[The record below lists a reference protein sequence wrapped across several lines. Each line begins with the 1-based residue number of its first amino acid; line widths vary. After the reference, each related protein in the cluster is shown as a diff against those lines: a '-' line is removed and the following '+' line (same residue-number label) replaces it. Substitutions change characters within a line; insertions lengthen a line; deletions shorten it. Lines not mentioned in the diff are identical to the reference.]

1 MKYSINS
8 NMSEKVNKYKLGLN
22 VIKTEIKSIPVS
34 PGIYKMIDE
43 NGEVLYVG
51 KAKNLKKRVSSYSKL
66 NNQSQ
71 RILNMI
77 SLVRKVELSIT
88 NTEAEALLLESNVI
102 KANKPKFNILLKD
115 DKSFPSILL
124 TSNHDFPQIKKHRG
138 RKSQK
143 GYYFGPF
150 SSAGSVNRSLD
161 ALQKGFLLRNCTDN
175 VFKLTTKPCLQY
187 QIKRCT
193 APCVGLVSRED
204 YQIQVDQAKN
214 FLNGDSDKIKEIFA
228 EKMQEY
234 SSNLDFENAAVW
246 RNKIRA
252 LTSIQSFQSVNINEI
267 GNVDIIAVYRKLNKT
282 SINISF
288 MRNGSNFGDHNFFL
302 SHPLEVKINEIMLEF
317 LGQFY
322 ENKIPPKEII
332 VSHEPK
338 DKSLLIEALSLLS
351 NYQIRIHSPKKG
363 IKKKLVN
370 ISMTNAKTS
379 LNRKISNNEKIF
391 NNLAELKKIF
401 NLNKD
406 IYRIEIYD
414 NSHIQ
419 GKFAVGAMVVF
430 NKDGFDKS
438 SYRKYNLTINE
449 NISGGNDFGMMQE
462 VFSRRF
468 KNFDNAKNNNPL
480 PDLILVDG
488 GRGHLNTVSE
498 ILTNFKLDKIK
509 ICAVSK
515 GKERNAG
522 VEKFHLLGQKSFTLE
537 KNSSIM
543 FFLQKLRDEAHR
555 FAITSHRIRRKQS
568 ISYNPI
574 NEIDGIGKVRK
585 MALLKYFGSAR
596 EVSRASIEDLKKV
609 NGISNNAARKI
620 YDYFTNK

>member
-1 MKYSINS
+1 
-8 NMSEKVNKYKLGLN
+8 MSEIVNKYKFGLN
-22 VIKTEIKSIPVS
+22 VIKKEIKSIPVS
-34 PGIYKMIDE
+34 PGIYKMIDD

-77 SLVRKVELSIT
+77 SLVRKIELSIT
-88 NTEAEALLLESNVI
+88 STEAEALLLESNVI

-302 SHPLEVKINEIMLEF
+302 SHPLEVKIDEIMLEF
-317 LGQFY
+317 LSQFY

-351 NYQIRIHSPKKG
+351 NHQIRIHSPKKG

-379 LNRKISNNEKIF
+379 LNRKISDNEKIF

-468 KNFDNAKNNNPL
+468 KNFDNEKNNNPL

-522 VEKFHLLGQKSFTLE
+522 EEKFHLIGQKSFTLE

>member
-1 MKYSINS
+1 
-8 NMSEKVNKYKLGLN
+8 MSEIVNKYKFGLN
-22 VIKTEIKSIPVS
+22 VIKKEIKSIPES

-102 KANKPKFNILLKD
+102 KANKPKFNVLLKD

-193 APCVGLVSRED
+193 APCVGLVSRKD

-351 NYQIRIHSPKKG
+351 NHQIRIHSPKKG

-379 LNRKISNNEKIF
+379 LNRKISDNEKNL

-522 VEKFHLLGQKSFTLE
+522 EEKFHLLGQKSFTLE

>member
-1 MKYSINS
+1 
-8 NMSEKVNKYKLGLN
+8 MSEIVNKYKLGLN

-34 PGIYKMIDE
+34 PGIYKMLDE

-193 APCVGLVSRED
+193 APCVGLVSRKD

-351 NYQIRIHSPKKG
+351 NHQIRIHSPKKG

-379 LNRKISNNEKIF
+379 LNRKISDNEKIF

-498 ILTNFKLDKIK
+498 ILTNYKLDKIK
-509 ICAVSK
+509 ICAISK

-522 VEKFHLLGQKSFTLE
+522 EEKFHLLDQKSFTLE

-543 FFLQKLRDEAHR
+543 FFLQNLRDEAHR

>member
-1 MKYSINS
+1 
-8 NMSEKVNKYKLGLN
+8 MSEIVNKYKFGLN
-22 VIKTEIKSIPVS
+22 VIKKEIKSIPVS

-102 KANKPKFNILLKD
+102 KANKPRFNILLKD

-175 VFKLTTKPCLQY
+175 IFKLTTKPCLQY

-193 APCVGLVSRED
+193 APCVGLVSKED

-351 NYQIRIHSPKKG
+351 NHQIRIHSPKKG

-379 LNRKISNNEKIF
+379 LNRKISDNEKIF

-498 ILTNFKLDKIK
+498 ILTNFKLHKIK

-522 VEKFHLLGQKSFTLE
+522 EEKFHLIGQKSFTLE

>member
-1 MKYSINS
+1 
-8 NMSEKVNKYKLGLN
+8 MSEIVNKYKFGLN
-22 VIKTEIKSIPVS
+22 VIKKEIKSIPVS

-193 APCVGLVSRED
+193 APCVGLVSRKD

-351 NYQIRIHSPKKG
+351 NHQIRIHSPKKG

-379 LNRKISNNEKIF
+379 LNRKISDNEKIF

-498 ILTNFKLDKIK
+498 VLTNLKLDKIK

-522 VEKFHLLGQKSFTLE
+522 EEKFHLLGQKSFTLE

-585 MALLKYFGSAR
+585 MALLKYFGSAK
-596 EVSRASIEDLKKV
+596 EVSKASIEDLKKV
-609 NGISNNAARKI
+609 KGISNNAARKI

>member
-1 MKYSINS
+1 
-8 NMSEKVNKYKLGLN
+8 MSEIVNKYKLGLN
-22 VIKTEIKSIPVS
+22 VIKKEIKSIPVS

-193 APCVGLVSRED
+193 APCVGLVSRKD

-317 LGQFY
+317 LSQFY

-351 NYQIRIHSPKKG
+351 NHQIRIHSPKKG

-379 LNRKISNNEKIF
+379 LNRKISDNEKIF

-522 VEKFHLLGQKSFTLE
+522 EEKFHLLGQKSFTLE

>member
-1 MKYSINS
+1 
-8 NMSEKVNKYKLGLN
+8 MSEIVNKYKFGLN
-22 VIKTEIKSIPVS
+22 VIKKEIKSIPVS

-351 NYQIRIHSPKKG
+351 NHQIRIHSPKKG

-379 LNRKISNNEKIF
+379 LNRKISDNEKIF

-468 KNFDNAKNNNPL
+468 KNFDNSKNNNPL

-522 VEKFHLLGQKSFTLE
+522 EEKFHLLDQKSFTLE

>member
-1 MKYSINS
+1 
-8 NMSEKVNKYKLGLN
+8 MSEIVNKYKFGLN
-22 VIKTEIKSIPVS
+22 VIKKEIKSIPVS

-193 APCVGLVSRED
+193 APCVGLVSRKD

-302 SHPLEVKINEIMLEF
+302 SRPLEVKINEIILEF

-351 NYQIRIHSPKKG
+351 NHQIRIHSPKKG

-379 LNRKISNNEKIF
+379 LNRKISDNEKIF

-468 KNFDNAKNNNPL
+468 KNFDNAENNNPL

-509 ICAVSK
+509 VCAVSK

-522 VEKFHLLGQKSFTLE
+522 EEKFHLLGQKSFTLE

>member
-1 MKYSINS
+1 
-8 NMSEKVNKYKLGLN
+8 MSVIVNKYKFGLN
-22 VIKTEIKSIPVS
+22 VIKKEIKSIPVS

-193 APCVGLVSRED
+193 APCVGLVSRKD

-267 GNVDIIAVYRKLNKT
+267 GNVDIIAVNRKLNKT

-302 SHPLEVKINEIMLEF
+302 SHPLEVKIDEIMLEF
-317 LGQFY
+317 ISQFY

-351 NYQIRIHSPKKG
+351 NHQIRIHSPKKG

-379 LNRKISNNEKIF
+379 LNRKISDNEKIF

-430 NKDGFDKS
+430 NKEGFDKS

-498 ILTNFKLDKIK
+498 ILTNFRLDKIK

-522 VEKFHLLGQKSFTLE
+522 EEKFHLLGQKSFTLE

>member
-1 MKYSINS
+1 
-8 NMSEKVNKYKLGLN
+8 MSEIVNKYKFGLN
-22 VIKTEIKSIPVS
+22 VIKKEIKSIPVS

-88 NTEAEALLLESNVI
+88 STEAEALLLESNVI

-302 SHPLEVKINEIMLEF
+302 SHPLEVKIDEIMLEF
-317 LGQFY
+317 LSQFY

-351 NYQIRIHSPKKG
+351 NHQIRIHSPKKG

-379 LNRKISNNEKIF
+379 LNRKISDNEKIF

-522 VEKFHLLGQKSFTLE
+522 EEKFHLLGQKSFTLE

>member
-1 MKYSINS
+1 
-8 NMSEKVNKYKLGLN
+8 MSEIVNKYKFGLN
-22 VIKTEIKSIPVS
+22 VIKKEIKSIPVS

-43 NGEVLYVG
+43 NDEVLYVG

-88 NTEAEALLLESNVI
+88 STEAEALLLESNVI

-161 ALQKGFLLRNCTDN
+161 ALQKSFLLRNCTDN

-267 GNVDIIAVYRKLNKT
+267 GNVDIIAIYRKLNKT

-351 NYQIRIHSPKKG
+351 NHQIRIHSPKKG

-379 LNRKISNNEKIF
+379 LNRKISYNEKIF

-468 KNFDNAKNNNPL
+468 KNFDNSKNNNPL

-522 VEKFHLLGQKSFTLE
+522 EEKFHLLDQKSFTLE

>member
-1 MKYSINS
+1 
-8 NMSEKVNKYKLGLN
+8 MSEIVNKYKFGLN
-22 VIKTEIKSIPVS
+22 VIKKEIKSIPVS

-193 APCVGLVSRED
+193 APCVGLVSRKD

-351 NYQIRIHSPKKG
+351 NHQIRIQSPKKG

-379 LNRKISNNEKIF
+379 LNRKISDNEKIF

-522 VEKFHLLGQKSFTLE
+522 EEKFHLLGQNSFTLE

>member
-1 MKYSINS
+1 
-8 NMSEKVNKYKLGLN
+8 MSEIVNKYKFGLN
-22 VIKTEIKSIPVS
+22 VIKKEIKSIPVS

-88 NTEAEALLLESNVI
+88 STEAEALLLESNVI

-175 VFKLTTKPCLQY
+175 IFKLTTKPCLQY

-193 APCVGLVSRED
+193 APCVGLVSKED

-351 NYQIRIHSPKKG
+351 NHQIRIHSPKKG

-379 LNRKISNNEKIF
+379 LNRKISDNEKIF

-468 KNFDNAKNNNPL
+468 KNYDNSKNNNPL

-522 VEKFHLLGQKSFTLE
+522 EEKFHLLGQKSFTLE

>member
-1 MKYSINS
+1 
-8 NMSEKVNKYKLGLN
+8 MSEIVNKYKFGLN
-22 VIKTEIKSIPVS
+22 VIKKEIKSIPVS

-193 APCVGLVSRED
+193 APCVGLVSRKD

-267 GNVDIIAVYRKLNKT
+267 GNVDIIAVNRKLNKT

-302 SHPLEVKINEIMLEF
+302 SHPLEIKIDEIILEF
-317 LGQFY
+317 LSQFY

-351 NYQIRIHSPKKG
+351 NHQIRIHSPKKG

-379 LNRKISNNEKIF
+379 LNRKISDNEKIF

-522 VEKFHLLGQKSFTLE
+522 EEKFHLLGQKSFTLE

>member
-1 MKYSINS
+1 
-8 NMSEKVNKYKLGLN
+8 MSQIVNKYKLGLN
-22 VIKTEIKSIPVS
+22 VIKKGIKSIPVS

-66 NNQSQ
+66 KNQSQ

-193 APCVGLVSRED
+193 APCVGLVSRKD

-302 SHPLEVKINEIMLEF
+302 SHPLGLKINEIMLEF

-351 NYQIRIHSPKKG
+351 NHQIRIHSPKKG

-370 ISMTNAKTS
+370 ISMINAKTS
-379 LNRKISNNEKIF
+379 LNRKISDNEKIF

-522 VEKFHLLGQKSFTLE
+522 EEKFHLLDQKSFTLE

>member
-1 MKYSINS
+1 
-8 NMSEKVNKYKLGLN
+8 MSEIVNKYKFGLN
-22 VIKTEIKSIPVS
+22 VIKKEIKSIPVS

-302 SHPLEVKINEIMLEF
+302 SHPLEVKIDEIMLEF
-317 LGQFY
+317 LSQFY

-351 NYQIRIHSPKKG
+351 NHQIRINSPKKG

-379 LNRKISNNEKIF
+379 LNRKIVDNEKIF
-391 NNLAELKKIF
+391 NNFAELKKIF

-468 KNFDNAKNNNPL
+468 KNFDNSKNNNPL

-522 VEKFHLLGQKSFTLE
+522 EEKFHLLGQKSFTLE

>member
-1 MKYSINS
+1 
-8 NMSEKVNKYKLGLN
+8 MSEIVNKYKFGLN
-22 VIKTEIKSIPVS
+22 VIKKEIKSIPVS

-88 NTEAEALLLESNVI
+88 STEAEALLLESNVI

-193 APCVGLVSRED
+193 APCVGLVSKKD

-302 SHPLEVKINEIMLEF
+302 SHPLEVKIDEIMLEF
-317 LGQFY
+317 LSQFY

-351 NYQIRIHSPKKG
+351 NHQIRIHSPKKG

-379 LNRKISNNEKIF
+379 LNRKISDNEKIF

-509 ICAVSK
+509 ICAISK

-522 VEKFHLLGQKSFTLE
+522 EEKFHLLGQKSFTLE

>member
-1 MKYSINS
+1 
-8 NMSEKVNKYKLGLN
+8 MSEILNKYKLGLN
-22 VIKTEIKSIPVS
+22 VIKKEIKSIPVS

-193 APCVGLVSRED
+193 APCVGLVSRKD

-351 NYQIRIHSPKKG
+351 NHQIRIHSPKKG
-363 IKKKLVN
+363 IRKKLIN

-379 LNRKISNNEKIF
+379 LNRKISDNEKIF

-438 SYRKYNLTINE
+438 LYRKYNLTINE

-468 KNFDNAKNNNPL
+468 KNYDNSKNNNPL

-522 VEKFHLLGQKSFTLE
+522 EEKFHLLGQKSFTLE

>member
-1 MKYSINS
+1 
-8 NMSEKVNKYKLGLN
+8 MSEIVNKYKFGLN
-22 VIKTEIKSIPVS
+22 VIKKEIKSIPVS

-102 KANKPKFNILLKD
+102 KANKPRFNILLKD

-193 APCVGLVSRED
+193 APCVGLVSKKD

-302 SHPLEVKINEIMLEF
+302 SHPLEVKIDEIMLEF
-317 LGQFY
+317 LSQFY

-351 NYQIRIHSPKKG
+351 NHQIRINSPKKG

-379 LNRKISNNEKIF
+379 LNRKIVDNEKIF

-468 KNFDNAKNNNPL
+468 KNFDNSKNNNPL

-509 ICAVSK
+509 VCAVSK

-522 VEKFHLLGQKSFTLE
+522 EEKFHLLGQKSFTLE

>member
-1 MKYSINS
+1 
-8 NMSEKVNKYKLGLN
+8 MSEIVNKYKFGLN
-22 VIKTEIKSIPVS
+22 VIKKEIKSIPES

-193 APCVGLVSRED
+193 APCVGLVSRKD

-351 NYQIRIHSPKKG
+351 NHQIRIHSPKKG

-379 LNRKISNNEKIF
+379 LNRKISDNEKIF
-391 NNLAELKKIF
+391 NNLAKLKNIF

-522 VEKFHLLGQKSFTLE
+522 EEKFHLLGQKSFTLE

>member
-1 MKYSINS
+1 
-8 NMSEKVNKYKLGLN
+8 MSEIVNKYKFGLN
-22 VIKTEIKSIPVS
+22 VIKKEIKSIPVS

-88 NTEAEALLLESNVI
+88 STEAEALLLESNVI

-302 SHPLEVKINEIMLEF
+302 SHPLEVKINEIMLDF

-351 NYQIRIHSPKKG
+351 NHQIRIHSPKKG

-379 LNRKISNNEKIF
+379 LNRKISDNEKIF

-468 KNFDNAKNNNPL
+468 KNFDNSKNNNPL

-522 VEKFHLLGQKSFTLE
+522 EEKFHLLDQKSFTLE

>member
-1 MKYSINS
+1 
-8 NMSEKVNKYKLGLN
+8 MSEIVNKYKFGLN
-22 VIKTEIKSIPVS
+22 VIKKEIKSIPVS

-193 APCVGLVSRED
+193 APCVGLVSRKD

-302 SHPLEVKINEIMLEF
+302 SHPLEVKINEIILEF
-317 LGQFY
+317 LCQFY

-351 NYQIRIHSPKKG
+351 NHQIRIHSPKKG

-379 LNRKISNNEKIF
+379 LNRKISDNEKIF

-522 VEKFHLLGQKSFTLE
+522 EEKFHLLGQKSFTLE

>member
-1 MKYSINS
+1 
-8 NMSEKVNKYKLGLN
+8 MSEIVNKYKFGLN
-22 VIKTEIKSIPVS
+22 VIKKEIKSIPVS

-88 NTEAEALLLESNVI
+88 NTEAEALLLESNII

-175 VFKLTTKPCLQY
+175 VFKFTTKPCLQY

-193 APCVGLVSRED
+193 APCVGLVSRKD

-351 NYQIRIHSPKKG
+351 NHQIRIHSPKKG

-379 LNRKISNNEKIF
+379 LNRKISDNEKIF

-522 VEKFHLLGQKSFTLE
+522 EEKFHLLGQKSFTLE

>member
-1 MKYSINS
+1 
-8 NMSEKVNKYKLGLN
+8 MSEIVNKYKFGLN
-22 VIKTEIKSIPVS
+22 VIKKEIKSIPVS

-193 APCVGLVSRED
+193 APCVGLVSRKD

-351 NYQIRIHSPKKG
+351 NHQIRIHSPKKG

-379 LNRKISNNEKIF
+379 LNRKISDNEKIF

-401 NLNKD
+401 NLSKD

-522 VEKFHLLGQKSFTLE
+522 EEKFHLLGQKSFTLE

>member
-1 MKYSINS
+1 
-8 NMSEKVNKYKLGLN
+8 MSEIVNKYKFGLN
-22 VIKTEIKSIPVS
+22 VIKKEIKSIPVS

-88 NTEAEALLLESNVI
+88 STEAEALLLESNVI

-193 APCVGLVSRED
+193 APCVGLVSRKD

-351 NYQIRIHSPKKG
+351 NHQIRIHSPKKG

-379 LNRKISNNEKIF
+379 LNRKISDNEKIF

-468 KNFDNAKNNNPL
+468 KNFDNSKNNNPL

-522 VEKFHLLGQKSFTLE
+522 EEKFHLLGQKSFTLE

>member
-1 MKYSINS
+1 
-8 NMSEKVNKYKLGLN
+8 MSEIVNKYKFGLN
-22 VIKTEIKSIPVS
+22 VIKKEIKSIPVS

-175 VFKLTTKPCLQY
+175 IFKLTTKPCLQY

-193 APCVGLVSRED
+193 APCVGLVSRKD

-351 NYQIRIHSPKKG
+351 NHQIRIHSPKKG

-379 LNRKISNNEKIF
+379 LNRKISDNEKIF

-401 NLNKD
+401 NLTKN

-468 KNFDNAKNNNPL
+468 KNFDNTKNNNPL

-522 VEKFHLLGQKSFTLE
+522 EEKFHLLGQKSFTLE

>member
-1 MKYSINS
+1 
-8 NMSEKVNKYKLGLN
+8 MSEIVNKYKFGLN
-22 VIKTEIKSIPVS
+22 VIKKEIKSIPVS

-193 APCVGLVSRED
+193 APCVGLVSRKD

-302 SHPLEVKINEIMLEF
+302 SHPLEVKIDEIMLEF
-317 LGQFY
+317 LSQFY

-351 NYQIRIHSPKKG
+351 NHQIRIHSPKKG

-379 LNRKISNNEKIF
+379 LNRKISDNEKIF

-498 ILTNFKLDKIK
+498 ILTNYKLDKIK
-509 ICAVSK
+509 ICAISK

-522 VEKFHLLGQKSFTLE
+522 EEKFHLLDQKSFTLE

>member
-1 MKYSINS
+1 
-8 NMSEKVNKYKLGLN
+8 MSKIVNKYKLGLN
-22 VIKTEIKSIPVS
+22 VIKKEIKSIPLS

-193 APCVGLVSRED
+193 APCVGLVSRKD

-332 VSHEPK
+332 LSHEPK

-351 NYQIRIHSPKKG
+351 NHQIRIHSPKKG

-379 LNRKISNNEKIF
+379 LNRKISDNEKIF

-430 NKDGFDKS
+430 KKDGFDKS

-488 GRGHLNTVSE
+488 GRGHLNIVSE

-509 ICAVSK
+509 ICAISK
-515 GKERNAG
+515 GKKRNAG
-522 VEKFHLLGQKSFTLE
+522 EEKFHLLGQKSFPLE

-543 FFLQKLRDEAHR
+543 FFLQNLRDEAHR

-596 EVSRASIEDLKKV
+596 EVSKASIEDLKKV

>member
-1 MKYSINS
+1 
-8 NMSEKVNKYKLGLN
+8 
-22 VIKTEIKSIPVS
+22 
-34 PGIYKMIDE
+34 
-43 NGEVLYVG
+43 
-51 KAKNLKKRVSSYSKL
+51 
-66 NNQSQ
+66 
-71 RILNMI
+71 MI

-88 NTEAEALLLESNVI
+88 NTEVEALLLESNVI
-102 KANKPKFNILLKD
+102 KANKLKFNILLKD
-115 DKSFPSILL
+115 DKSFPNILL

-193 APCVGLVSRED
+193 APCVGLVSKED

-214 FLNGDSDKIKEIFA
+214 FLNGNSDKIKEIFA

-351 NYQIRIHSPKKG
+351 NHQIRINSPKKG
-363 IKKKLVN
+363 IRKKLVN

-379 LNRKISNNEKIF
+379 LNRKISDNEKIF

-522 VEKFHLLGQKSFTLE
+522 EEKFHLLGQKSFTLE

-596 EVSRASIEDLKKV
+596 EVSKASIEDLKKV

>member
-1 MKYSINS
+1 
-8 NMSEKVNKYKLGLN
+8 MSEIVNKYKFGLN
-22 VIKTEIKSIPVS
+22 VIKKEIKSIPVS

-193 APCVGLVSRED
+193 APCVGLVSKED

-351 NYQIRIHSPKKG
+351 NHQIRIHSPKKG

-379 LNRKISNNEKIF
+379 LNRKISDNEKIF

-522 VEKFHLLGQKSFTLE
+522 EEKFHLLGQKSFTLE

-620 YDYFTNK
+620 YDYFTSK

>member
-1 MKYSINS
+1 
-8 NMSEKVNKYKLGLN
+8 MSQIVNKYKFGLN
-22 VIKTEIKSIPVS
+22 VIKKEIKSIPVS

-193 APCVGLVSRED
+193 APCVGLVSRKD

-302 SHPLEVKINEIMLEF
+302 SHPLEVKIDEIMLEF
-317 LGQFY
+317 LSQFY

-351 NYQIRIHSPKKG
+351 NHQIRIHSPKKG

-379 LNRKISNNEKIF
+379 LNRKISDNEKIF

-498 ILTNFKLDKIK
+498 ILTNYKLDKIK
-509 ICAVSK
+509 ICAISK

-522 VEKFHLLGQKSFTLE
+522 EEKFHLLDQKSFTLE

>member
-1 MKYSINS
+1 MPEII
-8 NMSEKVNKYKLGLN
+8 NKYKLGLN
-22 VIKTEIKSIPVS
+22 VIKKEIKTIPVS

-51 KAKNLKKRVSSYSKL
+51 KAKNLKKRVNSYSKL
-66 NNQSQ
+66 KNQSQ

-77 SLVRKVELSIT
+77 FLVRKVELSIT

-193 APCVGLVSRED
+193 APCVGLVSRKD
-204 YQIQVDQAKN
+204 YQIQVDQAKK
-214 FLNGDSDKIKEIFA
+214 FLNGNSDKIKEIFA

-288 MRNGSNFGDHNFFL
+288 MRNGSNFGDHNFYL

-338 DKSLLIEALSLLS
+338 DKLLLIEALSLLS
-351 NYQIRIHSPKKG
+351 NHQIRINSPKKG
-363 IKKKLVN
+363 IRKKLIN
-370 ISMTNAKTS
+370 ISMTNAKS
-379 LNRKISNNEKIF
+379 FLNRKISDNEKIF
-391 NNLAELKKIF
+391 NNFTELKKIF

-406 IYRIEIYD
+406 IYRIEIFD

-462 VFSRRF
+462 VFLRRF
-468 KNFDNAKNNNPL
+468 KNFDNAKNNSPL
-480 PDLILVDG
+480 PDLVLVDG
-488 GRGHLNTVSE
+488 GRGHLNTASE

-509 ICAVSK
+509 ICAISK

-522 VEKFHLLGQKSFTLE
+522 EEKFHLLGQKSFTLE

-574 NEIDGIGKVRK
+574 NEIEGIGKVRK
-585 MALLKYFGSAR
+585 MALLKYFGSAK

>member
-1 MKYSINS
+1 
-8 NMSEKVNKYKLGLN
+8 MSEIVNKYKLGLN

-34 PGIYKMIDE
+34 PGIYKMLDE

-77 SLVRKVELSIT
+77 SLVRKIELSIT

-193 APCVGLVSRED
+193 APCVGLVSRKD

-302 SHPLEVKINEIMLEF
+302 SHPLEVKIDEIMLEF
-317 LGQFY
+317 LSQFY

-351 NYQIRIHSPKKG
+351 NHQIRIHSPKKG

-379 LNRKISNNEKIF
+379 LNRKISDNEKIF

-498 ILTNFKLDKIK
+498 ILTNYKLDKIK
-509 ICAVSK
+509 ICAISK

-522 VEKFHLLGQKSFTLE
+522 EEKFHLLGQKSFTLE

>member
-1 MKYSINS
+1 
-8 NMSEKVNKYKLGLN
+8 MSQIVNKYKLGLN
-22 VIKTEIKSIPVS
+22 VIKKGIKSIPAS

-66 NNQSQ
+66 NNQTQ

-193 APCVGLVSRED
+193 APCVGLVSRKD

-302 SHPLEVKINEIMLEF
+302 SHPLEVKIDEIMLEF
-317 LGQFY
+317 LSQFY

-351 NYQIRIHSPKKG
+351 NHQIRIHSPKKG

-379 LNRKISNNEKIF
+379 LNRKISDNEKIF

-468 KNFDNAKNNNPL
+468 KNFDNSKNNNPL

-498 ILTNFKLDKIK
+498 ILTKFKLDKIK

-522 VEKFHLLGQKSFTLE
+522 EEKFHLLGQKSFTLE

>member
-1 MKYSINS
+1 
-8 NMSEKVNKYKLGLN
+8 MSEIVNKYKFGLN
-22 VIKTEIKSIPVS
+22 VIKKEIKSIPVS

-193 APCVGLVSRED
+193 APCVGLVSRKD

-351 NYQIRIHSPKKG
+351 NHQIRIHSPKKG

-379 LNRKISNNEKIF
+379 LNRKISDNEKIF

-488 GRGHLNTVSE
+488 GRGHLNTVSG
-498 ILTNFKLDKIK
+498 ILTNYKLDKIK
-509 ICAVSK
+509 ICAISK

-522 VEKFHLLGQKSFTLE
+522 EEKFHLLDQKSFTLE

-620 YDYFTNK
+620 YDYFTSK

>member
-1 MKYSINS
+1 
-8 NMSEKVNKYKLGLN
+8 MSEIVNKYKFGLN
-22 VIKTEIKSIPVS
+22 VIKKEIKSIPVS

-193 APCVGLVSRED
+193 APCVGLVSRKD

-267 GNVDIIAVYRKLNKT
+267 GNVDIVAVYRKLNKT

-351 NYQIRIHSPKKG
+351 NHQIRIHSPKKG

-379 LNRKISNNEKIF
+379 LNRKISDNEKIF

-430 NKDGFDKS
+430 NNDGFDKS

-522 VEKFHLLGQKSFTLE
+522 EEKFHLLGQKSFTLE

-596 EVSRASIEDLKKV
+596 EVSKASIEDLKKV

-620 YDYFTNK
+620 YDYFTHK

>member
-1 MKYSINS
+1 
-8 NMSEKVNKYKLGLN
+8 MSEIVNKYKFGLN
-22 VIKTEIKSIPVS
+22 VIKKEIKSIPVS

-317 LGQFY
+317 LSQFY

-351 NYQIRIHSPKKG
+351 NHQIRIHSPKKG

-379 LNRKISNNEKIF
+379 LNRKISDNEKIF

-522 VEKFHLLGQKSFTLE
+522 EEKFHLLGQKSFTLE

>member
-1 MKYSINS
+1 
-8 NMSEKVNKYKLGLN
+8 MSEIVNKYKFGLN
-22 VIKTEIKSIPVS
+22 VIKKEIKSIPVS

-193 APCVGLVSRED
+193 APCVGLVSRKD

-351 NYQIRIHSPKKG
+351 NHQIRIHSPKKG

-379 LNRKISNNEKIF
+379 LNRKISDNEKIF
-391 NNLAELKKIF
+391 NNLAKLKKIF

-522 VEKFHLLGQKSFTLE
+522 EEKFHLLGQKSFTLE

-620 YDYFTNK
+620 YDYFTSK

>member
-1 MKYSINS
+1 
-8 NMSEKVNKYKLGLN
+8 MSEIVNKYKLGLN
-22 VIKTEIKSIPVS
+22 VIKKEIKSIPVS

-193 APCVGLVSRED
+193 APCVGLVSRKD

-234 SSNLDFENAAVW
+234 SSNLDFENAAIW

-351 NYQIRIHSPKKG
+351 NHQIRIHSPKKG

-379 LNRKISNNEKIF
+379 LNRKISDNEKIF

-401 NLNKD
+401 NLSKD

-414 NSHIQ
+414 NTHIQ

-498 ILTNFKLDKIK
+498 VLTNFKLDKIK

-522 VEKFHLLGQKSFTLE
+522 EEKFHLICQKSFTLE